1 MRQEQLVRAAK
12 AGDAA
17 AFTKLY
23 EELYRDM
30 YRFAY
35 YMLKHTEDAK
45 DAVGDAV
52 TDAWAQIST
61 LKKEDA
67 FKSWVFAILSNKCR
81 AKMREYVNR
90 PKELTDALADTLAA
104 PQPPAPE
111 ERLAVRE
118 EFLKLPETDR
128 MIIAFHLFAG
138 YKTKEIAGVLGM
150 NENTVRSRESRALR
164 RMGKALEKV

>member
-17 AFTKLY
+17 AFTELY
-23 EELYRDM
+23 KEIYRDM

-52 TDAWAQIST
+52 TDAWAQLAS
-61 LKKEDA
+61 LKREDA

-81 AKMREYVNR
+81 QKLREYANR
-90 PKELTDALADTLAA
+90 PGELSEALADTLAA
-104 PQPPAPE
+104 PERSAPE
-111 ERLAVRE
+111 ERLAVRM
-118 EFLKLPETDR
+118 EFLKLAETDR

-138 YKTKEIAGVLGM
+138 YKTKEIAAALDM
-150 NENTVRSRESRALR
+150 NENTVRSRESRALK
-164 RMGKALEKV
+164 RMGRALGEA